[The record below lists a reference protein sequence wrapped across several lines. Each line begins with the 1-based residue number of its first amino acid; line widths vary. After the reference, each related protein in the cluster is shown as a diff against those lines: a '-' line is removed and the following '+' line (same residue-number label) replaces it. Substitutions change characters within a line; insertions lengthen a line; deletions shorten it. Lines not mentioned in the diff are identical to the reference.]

1 MKQLAFTLDSLEEYY
16 IDTISTNQ
24 TKFNTNIERKIYLSM
39 KNEKNSVDSNGKMRD
54 WEDGVSGLRHP
65 HFGFAKI
72 VGHDTINKIVKRN
85 IIYSWFFIANKK

>member
-24 TKFNTNIERKIYLSM
+24 TKFNTNIERKIYLTK
-39 KNEKNSVDSNGKMRD
+39 KNEKISVDSNGKMRD
-54 WEDGVSGLRHP
+54 WEDGLRHP

-72 VGHDTINKIVKRN
+72 QLPNVTGEL
-85 IIYSWFFIANKK
+85 KKKGTQEK

>member
-39 KNEKNSVDSNGKMRD
+39 KNEKISVDSNGKMRD
-54 WEDGVSGLRHP
+54 WEDGLRHP

-72 VGHDTINKIVKRN
+72 QLPNVTGEL
-85 IIYSWFFIANKK
+85 KKKGTQEK